1 MMVELA
7 QPTYKKNEAG
17 KLVINKTPEGMKSP
31 NLADAVMIVF
41 SRAYRAPM
49 AVREEELEE
58 I

>member
-1 MMVELA
+1 
-7 QPTYKKNEAG
+7 
-17 KLVINKTPEGMKSP
+17 MKSP